1 MKFQTTISLTLLLF
15 IGLQTNA
22 QSSNGVA
29 VQVAQ
34 KIAKKMKD
42 SLNLTGN
49 QKNKIYNV
57 NINLHNQKQTARSQ
71 TVNNPTLLTTKIQT
85 IEKTRDSLY
94 KPILTVPQYDLYKVK
109 KRNLISNN

>member
-1 MKFQTTISLTLLLF
+1 MKNKIIIFLIATIATNTIQAQT
-15 IGLQTNA
+15 GTNG
-22 QSSNGVA
+22 NA

-49 QKNKIYNV
+49 QKNSIYD
-57 NINLHNQKQTARSQ
+57 INMVLHNQKQAARLQYAS
-71 TVNNPTLLTTKIQT
+71 TPAVLTTKMQT

-94 KPILTVPQYDLYKVK
+94 TPILTAPQFILYKQK

>member
-1 MKFQTTISLTLLLF
+1 MKNKISFFLVAIFICNLL
-15 IGLQTNA
+15 QAQSTNA
-22 QSSNGVA
+22 NA

-49 QKNKIYNV
+49 QKNSIYDV
-57 NINLHNQKQTARSQ
+57 NMNLHNQKQAARLQYAS
-71 TVNNPTLLTTKIQT
+71 TPAVLTTKMQT

-94 KPILTVPQYDLYKVK
+94 TPILTAPQFILYKQK